1 MDRAPPRLALEGVP
15 SYLLRRGLVPRST
28 LVHGPLR
35 VEGRSRRNRNYK
47 VLLPR
52 GGLLVKQ
59 AGDPQDPVWRRALR
73 AEADVVRVL
82 ASHPRTRR
90 WTPGFVHHDAGRAI
104 LVTRLLRPATTL
116 SKYHLNLGDVR
127 FPADAA
133 RTAARALAAA
143 HAVGAR
149 ALASGRLAAPPRNLP
164 AAWKLAGI
172 PGLPPPKP
180 GGAADAEYF
189 RLLRREAP
197 FYARVPGLMREW
209 LDARGLVH
217 GDVRWDNYLVGAG
230 ARAEGEL
237 NLRLVDW
244 EMWGQGDPA
253 WDVACHLAEHVRFWY
268 GAGLLHN
275 AETLEQMRERV
286 PFPVSRAH
294 EACRAF
300 LDAYARE
307 AATPRGALLA
317 RALEYAPFCL
327 ALVGFESLQR
337 RDQMPA
343 GARVAVALA
352 NAAAE
357 DPKAYAREWL
367 GVAP

>member
-197 FYARVPGLMREW
+197 FYAGV
-209 LDARGLVH
+209 
-217 GDVRWDNYLVGAG
+217 
-230 ARAEGEL
+230 RAEGEL

-300 LDAYARE
+300 LHAYARE

-357 DPKAYAREWL
+357 YPKAYAREWL